1 MSGNRPEHEDEPTRI
16 TPMDPAATSMPPSA
30 PAERPRATDATS
42 INPQSQSSAAAPSG
56 FGIQVQAI
64 NLIGT
69 QIGPYKILAELGA
82 GGMGAVFLADQREPV
97 RRQVALKLLRAGMD
111 SQDLLDRFRSEGD
124 LLARMNHPNI
134 AQILDVGATPDGRLY
149 FAMEYVP
156 GVPLVE
162 FCNRRGMDLAHRLE
176 LFLQVCEGVQHAH
189 QKGVIH
195 RDLKPSNLLVAD
207 YQGQLL
213 VKVIDFGIAKSI
225 DSAGRGDVGTTQ
237 IGVPIGTPAYM
248 SPEQAAGDP
257 SAIDTRTDVYAL
269 GVVLYKLLTD
279 ELPIPAEQIQRAL
292 HGDLARLLREASV
305 LPPSRMVTELSKL
318 PSSDWKRA
326 MAGDYPSQ
334 VRKLSGDLDWIILKA
349 LERERD
355 RRYGSVGEFG
365 ADIRRHINGEP
376 VLASPPSRSYRFRK
390 FVARNRLM
398 VAASAA
404 VLLSLIIGIIGTTA
418 MTIEARAQR
427 LRAEQ
432 ALAVAQSERA
442 RALASMDFLENMI
455 AAPDPWNLQGRPEAA
470 RDIRVVDAL
479 RLAVSKLEG
488 SFQNDPGL
496 RSEVGV
502 LLGRTL
508 RRLGDTAR
516 ARQMLDQAVSDAQIA
531 HNEDSPKRLQ
541 AELELAILKT
551 EQGEFKEAKADF
563 DRLMPKIDAGKGL
576 PEQLEEEARR
586 NQVEIARELGDIDA
600 GVALARSNLSM
611 MIHRFGADS
620 VSANGA
626 RANLAD
632 MLGRK
637 GEWQEANELLDRV
650 FQSELTR
657 YGPNHPIVIG
667 VLSKQ
672 ADLAAREGKYDV
684 AERRYR
690 QAAQSAEA
698 VFGNTH
704 EDALRQWA
712 HVAMTLSEAG
722 NTAEAIALFE
732 KVIPLRVAAAGP
744 DNPNVLTMRS
754 NYALALRAVGRL
766 EEAEREL
773 TDIYERRR
781 RVLGETLPETAK
793 TLGTLAL
800 VVRDRGDLARA
811 EVLLSQA
818 VILYG
823 KANGINHPE
832 TIMLESN
839 HLSYLR
845 DLGEL
850 DQAIQGYAGLLPRAE
865 LHLPPG
871 HWHRAAIQANYGV
884 ALGLAGRFDEG
895 EALLRAALDELQRQ
909 FGADDPRSQAIRKRL
924 ETLQAQR
931 QAAPAPAKAP
941 PGPKLPQ

>member
-1 MSGNRPEHEDEPTRI
+1 MSGNRSDQHEDPTQIQRDLDATSLPPVGPVEPTLG
-16 TPMDPAATSMPPSA
+16 P
-30 PAERPRATDATS
+30 EATS
-42 INPQSQSSAAAPSG
+42 INPSSQPSAGGAAFAAP
-56 FGIQVQAI
+56 VQPV
-64 NLIGT
+64 NLIGSA
-69 QIGPYKILAELGA
+69 IGPYRILAELGT
-82 GGMGAVFLADQREPV
+82 GGMGAVFLAEQREPV

-134 AQILDVGATPDGRLY
+134 AQILDVGASPDGRLY

-162 FCNRRGMDLAHRLE
+162 FCNRRGIDTAHRLE

-269 GVVLYKLLTD
+269 GVVLFKLLTD
-279 ELPIPAEQIQRAL
+279 ELPIPAEQIQRAI
-292 HGDLARLLREASV
+292 HGDLARLLREANV
-305 LPPSRMVTELSKL
+305 TAPSRMVTELGKQ
-318 PSSDWKRA
+318 PSAEWKRA
-326 MAGDYPSQ
+326 MGGDYPMQ
-334 VRKLSGDLDWIILKA
+334 ARKLSGDLDWITLKA

-365 ADIRRHINGEP
+365 ADLRRHLTGEP
-376 VLASPPSRSYRFRK
+376 VLASPPSRAYRFRK

-404 VLLSLIIGIIGTTA
+404 VLLSLVIGIIGTTA

-427 LRAEQ
+427 LRAEK
-432 ALAVAQSERA
+432 ALAVAESERA
-442 RALASMDFLENMI
+442 RAFASMDFLENMI
-455 AAPDPWNLQGRPEAA
+455 AAPDPWNLQGRPETA

-479 RLAVSKLEG
+479 RQAVGKLDA
-488 SFQNDPGL
+488 SFAHDPGL

-508 RRLGDTAR
+508 RRLGDMQR
-516 ARQMLDQAVSDAQIA
+516 ARQTLEQAVADAQKA
-531 HNEDSPKRLQ
+531 HAADSPKRLQ
-541 AELELAILKT
+541 AELELALLKVD
-551 EQGEFKEAKADF
+551 QGEFKDAQAEFA
-563 DRLMPKIDAGKGL
+563 RLMPRLDAGLGL

-586 NQVEIARELGDIDA
+586 SEVEIARELGDIDTA
-600 GVALARSNLSM
+600 VSLARRNLELM
-611 MIHRFGADS
+611 TKRFGTDGPS
-620 VSANGA
+620 VTGA

-637 GEWQEANELLDRV
+637 GEWQEANALIDQAY
-650 FQSELTR
+650 QSVLTR
-657 YGPNHPIVIG
+657 YGPTHPIVIG

-690 QAAQSAEA
+690 QAAQSSEQ
-698 VFGNTH
+698 VFGAEH
-704 EDALRQWA
+704 EDTLRQWA
-712 HVAMTLSEAG
+712 HVAMTLYEAG
-722 NTAEAIALFE
+722 KVAKAIPLFE
-732 KVIPLRVAAAGP
+732 RVIPLRTATAGP

-754 NYALALRAVGRL
+754 NYALALRAAGRL

-773 TDIYERRR
+773 SDIYERRR

-832 TIMLESN
+832 TIMLASN

-850 DQAIQGYAGLLPRAE
+850 DRAIAGYADLLPRAE
-865 LHLPPG
+865 AHLPPG
-871 HWHRAAIQANYGV
+871 HWHLAAIQANYGV
-884 ALGLAGRFDEG
+884 ALGMAGRFDEG
-895 EALLRAALDELQRQ
+895 EALIKQSLAELERQ

-924 ETLQAQR
+924 ETLQQQR
-931 QAAPAPAKAP
+931 RKA
-941 PGPKLPQ
+941 GQ

>member
-1 MSGNRPEHEDEPTRI
+1 MSGNRSDHQEDPTQINRDLGATSLPPVGPAEPTLQ
-16 TPMDPAATSMPPSA
+16 P
-30 PAERPRATDATS
+30 EATS
-42 INPQSQSSAAAPSG
+42 INPNSQPSAGGGSAAFPLH
-56 FGIQVQAI
+56 VQPV
-64 NLIGT
+64 NLIGS
-69 QIGPYKILAELGA
+69 QIGPYRILAELGT
-82 GGMGAVFLADQREPV
+82 GGMGAVFLAEQREPV

-134 AQILDVGATPDGRLY
+134 AQILDVGASPDGRLY

-162 FCNRRGMDLAHRLE
+162 FCNRRGIDTAHRLE

-269 GVVLYKLLTD
+269 GVVLFKLLTD
-279 ELPIPAEQIQRAL
+279 ELPIPAEQIQRAV
-292 HGDLARLLREASV
+292 HGDLARLLREANV
-305 LPPSRMVTELSKL
+305 TPPSRMVTQLGKQ
-318 PSSDWKRA
+318 PSADWKRA
-326 MAGDYPSQ
+326 MGGDYPTQ
-334 VRKLSGDLDWIILKA
+334 ARKLAGDLDWITLKA

-365 ADIRRHINGEP
+365 ADIRRHLGGEP
-376 VLASPPSRSYRFRK
+376 VLASPPSRAYRFKK

-398 VAASAA
+398 VAASVA
-404 VLLSLIIGIIGTTA
+404 VLLSLVIGIIGTTA
-418 MTIEARAQR
+418 MTIEARAQSQ
-427 LRAEQ
+427 RAEQ

-455 AAPDPWNLQGRPEAA
+455 AAPDPWNLQGKPESA

-479 RLAVSKLEG
+479 RQAVTKLDA
-488 SFQNDPGL
+488 SFADDPGL
-496 RSEVGV
+496 RSEIGV

-508 RRLGDTAR
+508 RRLGDMQR
-516 ARQMLDQAVSDAQIA
+516 ARQTLEQAVADAEKA
-531 HNEDSPKRLQ
+531 HAEDSPKRLQ
-541 AELELAILKT
+541 AELELALLQA
-551 EQGEFKEAKADF
+551 ELGEFKAAEVELT
-563 DRLMPKIDAGKGL
+563 RLMPRIDAGLNL

-586 NQVEIARELGDIDA
+586 SQVEIARELGDIDT
-600 GVALARSNLSM
+600 GVSLARKNLDL
-611 MIHRFGADS
+611 MIKRFGIDS
-620 VSANGA
+620 VSVSGA

-637 GEWQEANELLDRV
+637 GEWQEANALLDQAY
-650 FQSELTR
+650 QSVLTR
-657 YGPNHPIVIG
+657 YGPTHPIVIG

-690 QAAQSAEA
+690 QAAQSSEQ
-698 VFGNTH
+698 VFGADH
-704 EDALRQWA
+704 EDTLRQWA
-712 HVAMTLSEAG
+712 HVAMTLYEGGKVAD
-722 NTAEAIALFE
+722 AIPLFE
-732 KVIPLRVAAAGP
+732 RVIPLRIAAAGP
-744 DNPNVLTMRS
+744 DNPNALTMRS
-754 NYALALRAVGRL
+754 NYALALRAAGRL

-773 TDIYERRR
+773 SDIYERRR

-832 TIMLESN
+832 TIMMESN

-850 DQAIQGYAGLLPRAE
+850 DRATAGYADLLPRAE
-865 LHLPPG
+865 AHLPPG
-871 HWHRAAIQANYGV
+871 HWHRAAIRANYGV

-895 EALLRAALDELQRQ
+895 EALLKQALAELERQ
-909 FGADDPRSQAIRKRL
+909 FGSNDPRTQAIKKRL
-924 ETLQAQR
+924 ETLQQQR
-931 QAAPAPAKAP
+931 QKA
-941 PGPKLPQ
+941 GK